1 MAKALVSIV
10 FAAALYVLA
19 EYVSSAAAIALLGAV
34 ASFGLW
40 DAGERMDGQDK
51 IVDRIVDQFRRI

>member
-1 MAKALVSIV
+1 MVKALVSIA
-10 FAAALYVLA
+10 FAALVYLVA
-19 EYVSSAAAIALLGAV
+19 EYFSPAAAIALVGAV

-51 IVDRIVDQFRRI
+51 AVDRIVDEFRRI